1 MNTEHGQ
8 VAVIDAAAER
18 SQIARRS
25 DLTGSERRAL
35 LTDTIDA
42 WLRQLFARATDGHDP
57 DRFCLVAIGGYGRRE
72 MSASSDIDI
81 LMLHDP
87 RASDVEKVCSAIWYP
102 IWDSGI
108 ALDHSVRTVAQA
120 RTLAQEDYKVVLGL
134 LDARAV
140 AGNAA
145 LAESLRAGVLGD
157 WRASAASR
165 LGDLHAMVTARR
177 ERAGD
182 LAQLL
187 EPDVKDSYGGLRD
200 AVVLRA
206 LAASWV
212 VEVPRTTW
220 TDSVK
225 TLLDVRDALHARG
238 RRDRLSMQD
247 QDEIARILAP
257 QLGCTDSDD
266 LLRAVYL
273 AAREVAYTS
282 DVAWYR
288 AMRATRRKATSGPRV
303 LRRLTTRRAR
313 GEKSTGPERVPLAE
327 GVVLVDGEVSLA
339 RGANPDT
346 DRGLA
351 LRAAAAAAQASVLLA
366 PSTVERLAGIPHDPA
381 AVWDADM
388 RQSFVSLLGAGP
400 ALLPVFEAMDQAGVV
415 QQWIPAW
422 AAVRSQPQHNPIHE
436 FTVDRH
442 LLETTI
448 QAAKRARHVERP
460 DLLLVGAFLHDI
472 GKGFPGDHS
481 IVGEP
486 IASEMATVMGFDESD
501 AATIGL
507 LVREHLLLPDIA
519 TRRDLDDPGTIGV
532 ILDRVPDRATLELL
546 HALTWADAEATGPA
560 VRSEWRRGLI
570 ADLVRRCASQMTT
583 GQPVAP
589 QSSAALDSALAAE
602 GETGVQV
609 LAADPGSA
617 MVSIVVST
625 PERVGVLSL
634 VAGVLSLHR
643 LQIRGARIDTR
654 DGRAAQEWFVKPLFG
669 EPPDDRAIASDIRA
683 ALAGDLDVGDR
694 LHKRSQSTSGAG
706 VAEDPSALVTPSA
719 QGAEPLVFIDD
730 SATHHTVVEVR
741 AHDEPALLYRV
752 TKALVAADV
761 VVIGAKVDTL
771 GSEVVDSFFVTDRAG
786 GSLGADH
793 AEAVRTTV
801 RASLQ
806 ATVREASVAR

>member
-8 VAVIDAAAER
+8 AAVIDAAAER

-42 WLRQLFARATDGHDP
+42 WLRQLFVRATQGRDP
-57 DRFCLVAIGGYGRRE
+57 DQFCLVAIGGYGRRE
-72 MSASSDIDI
+72 MSSSSDIDV

-87 RASDVEKVCSAIWYP
+87 RAGDVEKVCSAIWYP

-134 LDARAV
+134 LDARPI

-165 LGDLHAMVTARR
+165 LGGLHAMVTARR
-177 ERAGD
+177 ERSGD

-247 QDEIARILAP
+247 QDEIARMLAP
-257 QLGCTDSDD
+257 QFGCTDSDD
-266 LLRAVYL
+266 LLRQVYL

-303 LRRLTTRRAR
+303 LRRLTNRRSR
-313 GEKSTGPERVPLAE
+313 GEQSSGPERIPLAE

-339 RGANPDT
+339 RGASPDT
-346 DRGLA
+346 DRGLV
-351 LRAAAAAAQASVLLA
+351 LRAAAAAAQASALLS
-366 PSTVERLAGIPHDPA
+366 PSTVERLAGVSHDPA

-448 QAAKRARHVERP
+448 QAAKRAREVERP

-486 IASEMATVMGFDESD
+486 IAAEMAAVMGFDESD
-501 AATIGL
+501 AGTIGL
-507 LVREHLLLPDIA
+507 LVREHLLLPDVA
-519 TRRDLDDPGTIGV
+519 TRRDLDDPGTIDGV
-532 ILDRVPDRATLELL
+532 VERIPDRATLELL
-546 HALTWADAEATGPA
+546 HALTWADSEATGPA

-570 ADLVRRCASQMTT
+570 SDLVRRCASQMVT
-583 GQPVAP
+583 GQPVVS
-589 QSSAALDSALAAE
+589 QSSAALEAALAAQ
-602 GETGVQV
+602 GETTVHV
-609 LAADPGSA
+609 LTAEQGNS

-643 LQIRGARIDTR
+643 LQIRGARVHTR
-654 DGRAAQEWFVKPLFG
+654 GERAAQEWFVKPLFG
-669 EPPDDRAIASDIRA
+669 DPPDDRAIASDIRA
-683 ALAGDLDVGDR
+683 ALAGDLDVSGR
-694 LHKRSQSTSGAG
+694 LRKRS
-706 VAEDPSALVTPSA
+706 ESATGMNAPNSPNAPRA

-730 SATHHTVVEVR
+730 SATNHTVVEVR

-752 TKALVAADV
+752 TQALLAADV
-761 VVIGAKVDTL
+761 VVVGAKVDTL
-771 GSEVVDSFFVTDRAG
+771 GSEVVDSFFVTDRSG
-786 GSLGADH
+786 GRLGADH
-793 AEAVRTTV
+793 AEAARTTV

-806 ATVREASVAR
+806 ATVREPAVAR